1 MQEPVVDLALV
12 REHGLLEDEYEQ
24 IRQILGRNPNYTE
37 LGMYSVLWSEHCS
50 YKNSIA
56 QLKTLPRS
64 GGRMLVEAGEENAG
78 LIDIGE
84 GLAVAFKIES
94 HNHPSAVEPYQGAAT
109 GVGGIMRDIF
119 TMGAR
124 PICSLNSLRFGSPDD
139 PHNRFLLDGV
149 VAGIADY
156 GNCLGI
162 PTVGGEV
169 AFDDCYSGNP
179 LINAMSVGIVDKKH
193 IASATAAGIGNPI
206 FIIGS
211 STGRD
216 GIHGATFASVE
227 LTAQSQ
233 ERKSSVQVGDP
244 FMEKLLLEASL
255 DLTREHLISGIQDMG
270 AAGITCSA
278 CEMSAKSRT
287 GMRIDLDLVPQR
299 EDNMSA
305 YEILL
310 SESQERMLVVG
321 LREKHEEIIAVLKK
335 WDIPWAEIGVVTDNG
350 RVQVYEGEVLKADVP
365 AVSLVLGG
373 GAPVYHRESREP
385 DYYRKLQV
393 VDACA
398 FPEPAD
404 IESLFLKVLASPNI
418 VSRRYV
424 YEQYDHMIGAA
435 TVIRPGGDAAVVRI
449 LPTGKYLAVTTDCTS
464 RFLKLDPREG
474 ARQAVSEAA
483 RNIAVTGA
491 RPLAITNCLNFG
503 DPYDPEIYW
512 QFKEVIAGMG
522 EACRCFDTPVTGGNV
537 SFYNETPQSAVH
549 PTPVIG
555 MIGLIEDSDAIT
567 PSFFRRAGDRILLAG
582 TIRPEIAGGE
592 YQRLIQ
598 GKLTGKPPEVN
609 LAYELNLQRF
619 LLAVTGEKLLS
630 SAHDVA
636 DGGVA
641 VALTEACI
649 GDPAAPLGCR
659 VELPFQLRPD
669 LLLFSESQGVVVMSA
684 QPTAVKR
691 ITALAAEY
699 DIPLADIG
707 EVTTRGLQ
715 IGSMIDLPLEQLSDI
730 YHNTLARILH
740 PEV

>member
-1 MQEPVVDLALV
+1 MQEPVVNLDLV
-12 REHGLLEDEYEQ
+12 REHGLLEEEYEQ
-24 IRQILGRNPNYTE
+24 IKKTLGRDPNYTE

-78 LIDIGE
+78 LVDIGD

-124 PICSLNSLRFGSPDD
+124 PICSLNSLRFGNPDV
-139 PHNRFLLDGV
+139 PHNRFLVDGV

-169 AFDDCYSGNP
+169 CFDDCYSGNP
-179 LINAMSVGIVDKKH
+179 LINAMSVGIVDSSRV
-193 IASATAAGIGNPI
+193 ASAAAEGVGNPV

-227 LTAQSQ
+227 LTDESQ

-255 DLTREHLISGIQDMG
+255 ELVSLDLITGIQDMG

-278 CEMSAKSRT
+278 CEMSAKSET
-287 GMRIDLDLVPQR
+287 GMRIDLDLVPKR
-299 EDNMSA
+299 EDTMSA
-305 YEILL
+305 YEVLL

-321 LREKHEEIIAVLKK
+321 KDEKRDEIIAVLQK
-335 WDIPWAEIGVVTDNG
+335 WDIPWALIGEVIDNG
-350 RVQVYEGEVLKADVP
+350 QVEIYEGDVLKADLP
-365 AVSLVLGG
+365 AESLVLGG

-385 DYYRKLQV
+385 DYYRKLQSE
-393 VDACA
+393 DACDI
-398 FPEPAD
+398 PEPDD
-404 IESLFLKVLASPNI
+404 IQSMFMKVLASPNI

-435 TVIRPGGDAAVVRI
+435 SVIRPGGDAAVVRI
-449 LPTGKYLAVTTDCTS
+449 LPTDKYLSVTTDCTS
-464 RFLKLDPREG
+464 RFAKLDPRQG
-474 ARQAVSEAA
+474 AMQAVSEAA
-483 RNIAVTGA
+483 RNVAVTGA
-491 RPLAITNCLNFG
+491 TPLAITNCLNFG

-522 EACRCFDTPVTGGNV
+522 EACRYFNTPVTGGNV

-555 MIGLIEDSDAIT
+555 MIGLIEDGEAIT
-567 PSFFRRAGDRILLAG
+567 QSCFRAVGDRVLLAG
-582 TIRPEIAGGE
+582 TIRAEIGGGE
-592 YQRLIQ
+592 YQRLTL
-598 GKLTGKPPEVN
+598 GRLSGRPPQVD
-609 LAYELNLQRF
+609 LDYELRLQRY
-619 LLAVTGEKLLS
+619 LHAVTGEHLLQ

-641 VALTEACI
+641 IALAESCI
-649 GDPAAPLGCR
+649 GDRSAQLGCD
-659 VELPFQLRPD
+659 VEFPFQLRSD
-669 LLLFSESQGVVVMSA
+669 LMLFSESQGVVVMSA
-684 QPTAVKR
+684 TPEQVER
-691 ITALAAEY
+691 ITILASEH
-699 DIPLADIG
+699 DIPLKDIG
-707 EVTTRGLQ
+707 EVTESGFR
-715 IGSMIDLPLEQLSDI
+715 IGSLVELPLEQLDDI
-730 YHNTLARILH
+730 YHNTLTRILH

>member
-1 MQEPVVDLALV
+1 MQEPVVNLDLV
-12 REHGLLEDEYEQ
+12 REHGLLEEEYEQ
-24 IRQILGRNPNYTE
+24 IKAILGRDPNYTE

-78 LIDIGE
+78 LVDIGD

-124 PICSLNSLRFGSPDD
+124 PICSLNSLRFGNPDV
-139 PHNRFLLDGV
+139 PHNRFLVDGV

-169 AFDDCYSGNP
+169 CFDDCYSGNP
-179 LINAMSVGIVDKKH
+179 LINAMSVGIVNSSR
-193 IASATAAGIGNPI
+193 IASAAAEGVGNPV

-227 LTAQSQ
+227 LTDESQ

-255 DLTREHLISGIQDMG
+255 ELVSMDLITGIQDMG

-278 CEMSAKSRT
+278 CEMSAKSET

-299 EDNMSA
+299 EDRMSA

-321 LREKHEEIIAVLKK
+321 KLEQRERIIEVLKK
-335 WDIPWAEIGVVTDNG
+335 WDIPWAQIGEVIDNG
-350 RVQVYEGEVLKADVP
+350 HVEIYESDVLKANVP
-365 AVSLVLGG
+365 AESLVLGG

-385 DYYRKLQV
+385 EYYRKLQAE
-393 VDACA
+393 DACDI
-398 FPEPAD
+398 PEPED
-404 IESLFLKVLASPNI
+404 IQSMFLKVLASPNI

-435 TVIRPGGDAAVVRI
+435 SVVRPGGDAAVVRI
-449 LPTGKYLAVTTDCTS
+449 LPTGKYLSVTTDCTS
-464 RFLKLDPREG
+464 RFTKLDPRQG
-474 ARQAVSEAA
+474 ALQAVSEAA
-483 RNIAVTGA
+483 RNVAVTGA
-491 RPLAITNCLNFG
+491 TPLAITNCLNFG

-522 EACRCFDTPVTGGNV
+522 EACRYFDTPVTGGNV

-555 MIGLIEDSDAIT
+555 MIGLIEDGDAVT
-567 PSFFRRAGDRILLAG
+567 QSCFRSAGDRVLLAG
-582 TIRPEIAGGE
+582 TISADIGGGE
-592 YQRLIQ
+592 YQRLTQ
-598 GKLTGKPPEVN
+598 GKLGGKPPRVDLE
-609 LAYELNLQRF
+609 YELRLQHF
-619 LLAVTGEKLLS
+619 LHAATGEHLLQ

-641 VALTEACI
+641 VTLAESCI
-649 GDPAAPLGCR
+649 GDQSTQLGCN
-659 VELPFQLRPD
+659 VELPFQLRSD

-684 QPTAVKR
+684 APEQVER
-691 ITALAAEY
+691 ITSLAEEHG
-699 DIPLADIG
+699 IPLQDIG
-707 EVTTRGLQ
+707 EVTGSDFK
-715 IGSMIDLPLEQLSDI
+715 IGSLIELPLEQLDDV
-730 YHNTLARILH
+730 YHNTLTRILH
-740 PEV
+740 PEA

>member
-1 MQEPVVDLALV
+1 MQEPVVNLDLV
-12 REHGLLEDEYEQ
+12 REHGLLEEEYEQ
-24 IRQILGRNPNYTE
+24 IKKTLGREPNYTE

-78 LIDIGE
+78 LVDIGD

-124 PICSLNSLRFGSPDD
+124 PICSLNSLRFGNPDI
-139 PHNRFLLDGV
+139 PHNRFLVDGV

-169 AFDDCYSGNP
+169 CFDDCYSGNP
-179 LINAMSVGIVDKKH
+179 LINAMSVGIVNSNRV
-193 IASATAAGIGNPI
+193 ASAAAEGVGNPV

-227 LTAQSQ
+227 LTDESQ

-255 DLTREHLISGIQDMG
+255 ELVSLDLITGIQDMG

-278 CEMSAKSRT
+278 CEMSAKSKT

-299 EDNMSA
+299 EDAMSA

-321 LREKHEEIIAVLKK
+321 KIEQSDRIIEVLQK
-335 WDIPWAEIGVVTDNG
+335 WDIPWAQIGEVLDNG
-350 RVQVYEGEVLKADVP
+350 QVEIYESDVLKADLP
-365 AVSLVLGG
+365 AESLVLGG
-373 GAPVYHRESREP
+373 GAPVYQRESREP
-385 DYYRKLQV
+385 EYYRKLQAE
-393 VDACA
+393 DATD
-398 FPEPAD
+398 FPEPQD
-404 IESLFLKVLASPNI
+404 IRAMFLTMLASPNI

-435 TVIRPGGDAAVVRI
+435 SVVRPGGDAAVVRI
-449 LPTGKYLAVTTDCTS
+449 LPTDKYLSVATDCTS
-464 RFLKLDPREG
+464 RYTKLDPRQG
-474 ARQAVSEAA
+474 AIQAVSEAA
-483 RNIAVTGA
+483 RNVAVTGA
-491 RPLAITNCLNFG
+491 TPLAITNCLNFG

-522 EACRCFDTPVTGGNV
+522 EACRYFNTPVTGGNV

-555 MIGLIEDSDAIT
+555 MIGLIEDGDAIT
-567 PSFFRRAGDRILLAG
+567 QSCFRSEGDRILLAG
-582 TIRPEIAGGE
+582 TISAEIGGSE
-592 YQRLIQ
+592 YQRLTQ
-598 GKLTGKPPEVN
+598 GKLSGKPPRVD
-609 LAYELNLQRF
+609 LAYELRLQRF
-619 LLAVTGEKLLS
+619 LSAATGEHLLQ

-641 VALTEACI
+641 ITLAESCI
-649 GDPAAPLGCR
+649 GDRAAQLGCT
-659 VELPFQLRPD
+659 VELPQQLRTD

-684 QPTAVKR
+684 APDRVQR
-691 ITALAAEY
+691 ITSLAHEH
-699 DIPLADIG
+699 DIPLQDIG
-707 EVTTRGLQ
+707 EVTGHGFR
-715 IGSMIDLPLEQLSDI
+715 IGSFIELPLEQLDDI
-730 YHNTLARILH
+730 YHNSLKKILH
-740 PEV
+740 PEA